1 MSQILYQLE
10 IEDLAFPP
18 IEHALTEPNGL
29 LAVGGD
35 LQPQR
40 LINAYSQGI
49 FPWFSENDPLLW
61 WSPDPRAIIKLD
73 NLRINRTLRK
83 ALKKSPY
90 KITLNTAF
98 EQVIALCADA
108 PFRDDGT
115 WILPDMQSA
124 YVNLHQLG
132 FAHSIEVWQKNT
144 VEKPTLDEP
153 VLVGGLYGVAI
164 NGFFSGESMFYTS
177 PNASKF
183 ALVAMAE
190 LLRSI
195 DVDFIDCQL
204 LNDFLANM
212 GATEISR
219 ENFIVFKQAAINKEI
234 ATDFWQPRELLISS
248 IDMPRY

>member
-1 MSQILYQLE
+1 MSLYQLN
-10 IEDLAFPP
+10 DNNLAFPP
-18 IEHALTEPNGL
+18 IELALTKPNGL

-73 NLRINRTLRK
+73 DLRINRTLRK
-83 ALKKSPY
+83 VLKKSPY
-90 KITLNTAF
+90 TITLNTAF

-108 PFRDDGT
+108 PFRDDDT

-144 VEKPTLDEP
+144 MDKPE
-153 VLVGGLYGVAI
+153 LVGGLYGVAI
-164 NGFFSGESMFYTS
+164 NGYFSGESMFYTS

-183 ALVAMAE
+183 ALVALTK

-195 DVDFIDCQL
+195 DIDFIDCQL
-204 LNDFLANM
+204 LNHFLVDM

-219 ENFIVFKQAAINKEI
+219 ENFVACKQTAINKEV
-234 ATDFWQPRELLISS
+234 AADFWQPREL
-248 IDMPRY
+248 PVN